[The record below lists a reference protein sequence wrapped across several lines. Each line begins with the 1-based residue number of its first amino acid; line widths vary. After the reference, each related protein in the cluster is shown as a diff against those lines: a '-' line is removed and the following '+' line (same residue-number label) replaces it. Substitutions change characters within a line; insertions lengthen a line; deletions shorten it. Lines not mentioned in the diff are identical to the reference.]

1 MKYSEFERAIS
12 LPRLEKYLRA
22 CKGNKQKALRLY
34 RYNIK
39 LCQRY
44 YGLLSIFEIVFRN
57 AINDHFGKQLSDPDW
72 LVSQAANGF
81 LLKYHDVIL
90 SEHKKLTISG
100 NYSNDRLLSTL
111 SFGVWTFLF
120 SRKCFRNSGKTL
132 LKIFPAKPYGM
143 NQGNIYSDLDEIRSF
158 RNRVAHHEP
167 LCFDRNGDI
176 DLTYANRI
184 LDMIRNYL
192 IYLGYKP
199 DLLLYGIEQPS
210 YVLEKIQEL
219 ESSIK

>member
-12 LPRLEKYLRA
+12 MPRLGKYLRA
-22 CKGNKQKALRLY
+22 CKGNKQKTLRLY

-57 AINDHFGKQLSDPDW
+57 AINDHFKKQLSDSDW
-72 LVSQAANGF
+72 LVSQGANGF
-81 LLKYHDVIL
+81 LIKYRDTIL
-90 SEHKKLTISG
+90 TEHRKLTVSG
-100 NYSNDRLLSTL
+100 KYSNDRLLSTL

-120 SRKCFRNSGKTL
+120 SRKCFRSSGKTL
-132 LKIFPAKPYGM
+132 LQIFPAKPFGM
-143 NQGNIYSDLDEIRSF
+143 NQGNIYRDLDEIRIF

-176 DLTYANRI
+176 DLTYANKI
-184 LDMIRNYL
+184 QDIIRNYL
-192 IYLGYKP
+192 IYLGYEPK
-199 DLLLYGIEQPS
+199 LLLYGVEQPS

-219 ESSIK
+219 KKTIK